1 MESNIK
7 IGDKMYGTN
16 LTVFYFKTKIEEE
29 NENMVVLV
37 SGGVFNSEVENQLKN
52 IKTI

>member
-1 MESNIK
+1 MESKIK
-7 IGDKMYGTN
+7 IGDKMYGTD

-37 SGGVFNSEVENQLKN
+37 IGSFFNSEV
-52 IKTI
+52 